1 MISVGKLPFYHWT
14 TPAPVGACIIPP
26 VFSPGASLVLGA
38 FVALAGPPDLL
49 VRFADRSEPIE
60 LHPHLLVLIP
70 WRLSF
75 RPAPRSSSARRSLET
90 VHRTVSPQLRW
101 VAPNPLNYT
110 RNRHCL
116 YRA

>member
-1 MISVGKLPFYHWT
+1 
-14 TPAPVGACIIPP
+14 

-70 WRLSF
+70 
-75 RPAPRSSSARRSLET
+75 
-90 VHRTVSPQLRW
+90 
-101 VAPNPLNYT
+101 
-110 RNRHCL
+110 
-116 YRA
+116 